1 MWQNLILTKHQA
13 PCMNCTERC
22 MGCHSK
28 CERYTEY
35 SLLVNMER
43 QERRGVAA
51 KNGVRND
58 YIFERAEKERRRH

>member
-13 PCMNCTERC
+13 PCMNCTERY

-51 KNGVRND
+51 KNGVHYD
-58 YIFERAEKERRRH
+58 YHFERAEKERRRH